1 MRVFINDEPRELS
14 KTISLESL
22 LSDIGISDLKGWA
35 FALNDTIVPKSKLQE
50 TILGEGDRILLIQAT
65 QGG

>member
-1 MRVFINDEPRELS
+1 MRIFINDEPRELS
-14 KTISLESL
+14 KAVSLESL
-22 LSDIGISDLKGWA
+22 LSVIGIGDLKGWA
-35 FALNDTIVPKSKLQE
+35 LALNDTIPKSKLQE